1 MQIHGGLSW
10 HVFEM
15 HYKIERVI
23 SVGSGM
29 RMTQEE
35 NEVILELL
43 SPNKDC
49 SMSTEVIIKWSFLQA
64 FLPLESFRLVHLNL
78 ITLIHC
84 QALNIGNSMR
94 KLAKHPLLVHLR
106 GATTSE

>member
-1 MQIHGGLSW
+1 MLTNYTRKLQYQWDPGDMQMHGGLFW

-23 SVGSGM
+23 SVGSDM

-43 SPNKDC
+43 SPNK
-49 SMSTEVIIKWSFLQA
+49 I
-64 FLPLESFRLVHLNL
+64 LV
-78 ITLIHC
+78 C
-84 QALNIGNSMR
+84 QH
-94 KLAKHPLLVHLR
+94 KL
-106 GATTSE
+106 

>member
-1 MQIHGGLSW
+1 VLPVVKTPCRIICKLPLVGSGIHAMLTYCTRKVQEQWYPGDMQMHGGLSW

-43 SPNKDC
+43 SPNKI
-49 SMSTEVIIKWSFLQA
+49 V
-64 FLPLESFRLVHLNL
+64 V
-78 ITLIHC
+78 C
-84 QALNIGNSMR
+84 QQ
-94 KLAKHPLLVHLR
+94 KL
-106 GATTSE
+106 

>member
-1 MQIHGGLSW
+1 MHGGLSW

-43 SPNKDC
+43 SPNKI
-49 SMSTEVIIKWSFLQA
+49 V
-64 FLPLESFRLVHLNL
+64 V
-78 ITLIHC
+78 C
-84 QALNIGNSMR
+84 QH
-94 KLAKHPLLVHLR
+94 KL
-106 GATTSE
+106 